1 MQFMNMFSTITK
13 VDLKDCF
20 MDDNDLLTFI
30 VKENELGR
38 AVGKHGF
45 KAKLLEKTMNRKIK
59 ILEFN
64 SDLVTFIKNTIY
76 PLQTKNIEEGDGIIT
91 IEALD
96 SKNRGYLIGR
106 AAQNLRNFEKI
117 IKRHFNISEIKVL

>member
-13 VDLKDCF
+13 VDIKDCF
-20 MDDNDLLTFI
+20 LDDNDLLTFI

-38 AVGKHGF
+38 AVGKRGF
-45 KAKLLEKTMNRKIK
+45 KVKLLEKTMNRKIK

-76 PLQTKNIEEGDGIIT
+76 PLQTKNIEEADGVIT
-91 IEALD
+91 IEAFD

-106 AAQNLRNFEKI
+106 AAQNLHNFEKI
-117 IKRHFNISEIKVL
+117 IKRHFSISEIKVL